1 MNKINTLCLVLTF
14 LVLGMGLGNATF
26 SIVSNSINPSQVG
39 PGEFATLDLVVSN
52 MGTTTV
58 SGLSLEVRA
67 TSEITIQK
75 NINIGDL
82 SPGAQITISVP
93 FKVNENAK
101 TGIYSIELDFFGV
114 GDTYSTSD
122 TTNRGVIY
130 KKVFSTLR
138 IVSPPV
144 LQISLS
150 ENEISDMSDVNL
162 IIENSRGT
170 AKEVYIKIL
179 NDDISFSNQDL
190 IYINSLNNV
199 TEIETTIDARNAEDG
214 TQKIEFEISYQDEL
228 SNSYSDERSIT
239 VTVRKE
245 SGDLVF
251 MQESSIT
258 TGTKQDLVLKIRN
271 DGNNIQNLRLDLTSD
286 EVQMYGVSTITVGD
300 ISKGEIKTV
309 TIPVIST
316 ARPGSENVVIN
327 LKWVEQN
334 KEKESTKNV
343 PIKIS
348 SDSDIGVYL
357 DARPT
362 PLTIGEETV
371 ISVTVSNIGSYPI
384 EATTINLESDAFT
397 LLTIEKEQYIGG
409 LNNDDFSSVQYRV
422 VVTAEEEKEYPVNII
437 VKYKDSSGEWKTK
450 TINKIIYPIYSKTQA
465 SNGSEFIIIIALVVI
480 GGIYWWYK
488 GKCKV
493 KAKRVQ

>member
-1 MNKINTLCLVLTF
+1 MNKTNMLCLVLTF

>member
-1 MNKINTLCLVLTF
+1 
-14 LVLGMGLGNATF
+14 MGLGNATF

-384 EATTINLESDAFT
+384 EATTINLESEAFT